1 MAAKVVVT
9 IETANIETEGA
20 KREVPKEEDEIIT
33 ILSPRP
39 KFVQGDDSQIQKPS
53 SSFS

>member
-20 KREVPKEEDEIIT
+20 KREVPKE
-33 ILSPRP
+33 
-39 KFVQGDDSQIQKPS
+39 
-53 SSFS
+53 